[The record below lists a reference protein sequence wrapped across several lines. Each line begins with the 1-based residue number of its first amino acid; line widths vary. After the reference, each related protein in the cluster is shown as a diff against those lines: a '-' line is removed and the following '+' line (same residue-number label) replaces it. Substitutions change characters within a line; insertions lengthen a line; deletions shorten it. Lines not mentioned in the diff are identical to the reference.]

1 MSKEYTHPRRD
12 IRTCKYYN
20 PCQKIM
26 SELKRHMGLFHLT
39 MYGVGIIIGAGIYVL
54 IGEATSFAGNSVW
67 ISFLLGIIVALF
79 AGLSYAELAAL
90 FPKAAA
96 EYTFVKHAFKNNF
109 RAFIIGWL
117 TAITS
122 MITAATVALGFGG
135 YFAQF
140 IDLPI
145 TLSAILL
152 LGILSIVNFIGIK
165 ESVWANTIFAI
176 ITVGGL
182 VLIIFLGMTFETVK
196 PVDYFDAPNGVTG
209 IILAFVLI
217 FFAFIGFEDMAN
229 VAEEVKRPK
238 KTLPRAIIL
247 SVLITGV
254 IYILVSLSVVRV
266 INWEELGRSA
276 APLAAVA
283 ERSLGPEGGV
293 VLSAIALFATAS
305 TVLITIVAGSRMLY
319 GMANNKSLPLS
330 LGKIHS
336 KTKTPWIAVIGIL
349 ITSVAFAFIGD
360 IVIVANIT
368 VFAVVIT
375 FAVIN
380 LSVIV
385 LRYTESSLER
395 PFKVPCNIGR
405 FPVLPLAGFG
415 VIVYM
420 AIQFE
425 MEVMLVGLAII
436 SAGALFYVIFNRKL
450 SSKLPNN

>member
-1 MSKEYTHPRRD
+1 
-12 IRTCKYYN
+12 
-20 PCQKIM
+20 M
-26 SELKRHMGLFHLT
+26 SELKRHLGLFHLT
-39 MYGVGIIIGAGIYVL
+39 MYGVGLILGAGIYVL
-54 IGEATSFAGNSVW
+54 IGEATAFAGNSVW
-67 ISFLLGIIVALF
+67 ISFLLGIIAAMF
-79 AGLSYAELAAL
+79 AGLSYAELTAL

-109 RAFIIGWL
+109 LAFIIGWL

-122 MITAATVALGFGG
+122 MITAATVSLGFGG
-135 YFAQF
+135 YLGQF

-145 TLSAILL
+145 TVSAILL
-152 LGILSIVNFIGIK
+152 IGILSVVNFIGIK
-165 ESVWANTIFAI
+165 ESTWANTIFAI
-176 ITVGGL
+176 ITAGGL
-182 VLIIFLGMTFETVK
+182 ILIIFLGMTFETTESI
-196 PVDYFDAPNGVTG
+196 DYFEMPNGTTG

-247 SVLITGV
+247 SVIITGI

-266 INWEELGRSA
+266 VNWEELGQSA

-283 ERSLGPEGGV
+283 ERSLGIGGSIT
-293 VLSAIALFATAS
+293 LSAIALFATAS
-305 TVLITIVAGSRMLY
+305 TVLITLVAGSRMLY
-319 GMANNKSLPLS
+319 GMAYDKSLPLS

-336 KTKTPWIAVIGIL
+336 KTKTPWIAVIGIFV
-349 ITSVAFAFIGD
+349 TAVAFALIGD

-375 FAVIN
+375 FAMIN
-380 LSVIV
+380 LSAIV
-385 LRYTESSLER
+385 LRYTEPDLER
-395 PFKVPCNIGR
+395 QFRVPVNIGR
-405 FPVLPLAGFG
+405 FPIIPLFGFG
-415 VIVYM
+415 VTVYM

-436 SAGALFYVIFNRKL
+436 SAGALFYVIFNRR
-450 SSKLPNN
+450 SSKKN

>member
-1 MSKEYTHPRRD
+1 
-12 IRTCKYYN
+12 
-20 PCQKIM
+20 M

-39 MYGVGIIIGAGIYVL
+39 MYGVGMILGAGIYVL
-54 IGEATSFAGNSVW
+54 IGEATTFAGNSVW
-67 ISFLLGIIVALF
+67 ISFLLGTIVAMF
-79 AGLSYAELAAL
+79 AGLSYAELTAL

-109 RAFIIGWL
+109 LAFIIGWL

-122 MITAATVALGFGG
+122 MITAATVSLGFGE

-145 TLSAILL
+145 TISAILL
-152 LGILSIVNFIGIK
+152 IGILSVVNFIGIK
-165 ESVWANTIFAI
+165 ESTWANTIFAI
-176 ITVGGL
+176 VTAGGL
-182 VLIIFLGMTFETVK
+182 ILIIFLGMTFETTESI
-196 PVDYFDAPNGVTG
+196 DYFEMPNGTTG

-229 VAEEVKRPK
+229 VAEEVKKPR

-247 SVLITGV
+247 SVIITGI

-266 INWEELGRSA
+266 VNWEELGQSA

-283 ERSLGPEGGV
+283 ERSLGVEGSII
-293 VLSAIALFATAS
+293 LSAIALFATAS
-305 TVLITIVAGSRMLY
+305 TVLITLVAGSRILY

-349 ITSVAFAFIGD
+349 TTSIAFALIGD

-375 FAVIN
+375 FAMIN

-385 LRYTESSLER
+385 LRYTEPDLER
-395 PFKVPCNIGR
+395 SFKVPCNIGK
-405 FPVLPLAGFG
+405 FPILPLFGFG
-415 VIVYM
+415 VTVYM

-425 MEVMLVGLAII
+425 MEVILVGLAIVA
-436 SAGALFYVIFNRKL
+436 AGTLFYVIFNRKL
-450 SSKLPNN
+450 SRDK

>member
-1 MSKEYTHPRRD
+1 
-12 IRTCKYYN
+12 
-20 PCQKIM
+20 
-26 SELKRHMGLFHLT
+26 MGLFHLT
-39 MYGVGIIIGAGIYVL
+39 MYGVGLILGAGIYVL
-54 IGEATSFAGNSVW
+54 IGEATAFAGNSVW
-67 ISFLLGIIVALF
+67 ISFLCGIVVAMF
-79 AGLSYAELAAL
+79 AGLSYSELTSL

-109 RAFIIGWL
+109 LAFIIGWL

-122 MITAATVALGFGG
+122 MITAATVSLGFGG

-145 TLSAILL
+145 TITAVLL
-152 LGILSIVNFIGIK
+152 IGILSVVNFIGIK
-165 ESVWANTIFAI
+165 ESAWANTIFAI
-176 ITVGGL
+176 ITAGGL
-182 VLIIFLGMTFETVK
+182 VLIIFVGMTFETTESI
-196 PVDYFDAPNGVTG
+196 DYFDAPHGISG

-229 VAEEVKRPK
+229 VAEEVKKPK

-247 SVLITGV
+247 SVIITGV

-266 INWEELGRSA
+266 INWEELGQSA
-276 APLAAVA
+276 APLAAIA
-283 ERSLGPEGGV
+283 ERSLGVQGNII
-293 VLSAIALFATAS
+293 LSAIALFATAS
-305 TVLITIVAGSRMLY
+305 TVLITLVAGSRILY

-375 FAVIN
+375 FAMIN

-385 LRYTESSLER
+385 LRYTEPDLER
-395 PFKVPCNIGR
+395 TFKVPLNIGR
-405 FPVLPLAGFG
+405 FPILPLFGFG
-415 VIVYM
+415 VTIYM

-425 MEVMLVGLAII
+425 FEVMLVGLAII
-436 SAGALFYVIFNRKL
+436 SVGALFYVVFNKKL
-450 SSKLPNN
+450 SRAK

>member
-1 MSKEYTHPRRD
+1 
-12 IRTCKYYN
+12 
-20 PCQKIM
+20 M

-39 MYGVGIIIGAGIYVL
+39 MYGVGLILGAGIYVL

-79 AGLSYAELAAL
+79 AGLSYAELTAL

-109 RAFIIGWL
+109 LAFIIGWL

-122 MITAATVALGFGG
+122 MITVATVSLGFGG

-152 LGILSIVNFIGIK
+152 IGILSIVNFVGIK
-165 ESVWANTIFAI
+165 ESAWANTIFAI
-176 ITVGGL
+176 ITAGGL
-182 VLIIFLGMTFETVK
+182 ILIIFLGMTFEPTE
-196 PVDYFDAPNGVTG
+196 PIDYFDAPNGITG

-247 SVLITGV
+247 SVVITGV

-266 INWEELGRSA
+266 INWEELGLSA
-276 APLAAVA
+276 APLATVA
-283 ERSLGPEGGV
+283 ERALGPEGGV

-305 TVLITIVAGSRMLY
+305 TVLITLVAGSRILY

-375 FAVIN
+375 FAMIN
-380 LSVIV
+380 LSVII
-385 LRYTESSLER
+385 LRYTEPSLER
-395 PFKVPCNIGR
+395 PFKVPINIGR
-405 FPVLPLAGFG
+405 FPILPLVGLG
-415 VIVYM
+415 VTVYM

-425 MEVMLVGLAII
+425 LEVMLIGLVIM

-450 SSKLPNN
+450 SNKLSKN